1 MLREDHGV
9 ETAVVPGRTGDFRV
23 IVAGKVVIDKARDA
37 SDFTTLN
44 ATLCPDGLVKPWPK
58 PHAAAKVANAI
69 EMAAASA
76 Q

>member
-1 MLREDHGV
+1 V
-9 ETAVVPGRTGDFRV
+9 ETSVIPGQKGDFRV

-44 ATLCPDGLVKPWPK
+44 ASLCPDGLVKPWPK
-58 PHAAAKVANAI
+58 PHAADRVASAI
-69 EMAAASA
+69 EMATASA